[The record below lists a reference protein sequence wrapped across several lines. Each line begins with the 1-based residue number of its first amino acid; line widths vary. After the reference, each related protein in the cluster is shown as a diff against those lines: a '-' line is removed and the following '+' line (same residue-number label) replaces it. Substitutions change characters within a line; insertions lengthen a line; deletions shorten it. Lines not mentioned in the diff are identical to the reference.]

1 MKSSLIV
8 LTFLSIFATK
18 TNCTDIKPEDK
29 IESEFNKNPDELVLR
44 KMSLS
49 RILNGVVN
57 TCLQVAQLAGSTTVK
72 QKQASTCNL
81 VASVIQFAA
90 EATEKHKKPDQ
101 NKLEKASNTCNNSP
115 EIGSQKENA
124 IQATESTQAKE
135 ENKQAKENIQQVSNN
150 QSETKTIDVGYLQL
164 IQNLGTDEEKSDLIN
179 KILQNREDSEMLID
193 EINMVLK
200 SAFIDSLF
208 AN

>member
-1 MKSSLIV
+1 MKSRFIV
-8 LTFLSIFATK
+8 LLCLSIFVTQ

-29 IESEFNKNPDELVLR
+29 IESEFNKNPEDFVLR

-57 TCLQVAQLAGSTTVK
+57 TCLQIAQIAGSKTVK

-115 EIGSQKENA
+115 EIASQKENA

-135 ENKQAKENIQQVSNN
+135 ENKPGQ
-150 QSETKTIDVGYLQL
+150 
-164 IQNLGTDEEKSDLIN
+164 EK
-179 KILQNREDSEMLID
+179 K
-193 EINMVLK
+193 
-200 SAFIDSLF
+200 
-208 AN
+208 